1 MHLASNVPASVA
13 FAGLSLLATALAALR
28 FVSWIAVGFT
38 VRSSMP
44 TVSPALR
51 VGISCLVG
59 AALTAFIYAIFA
71 AAGAIPLALAADACL
86 AVSGL
91 ALNGGPAARAIAAG
105 ARTLL
110 PRTRAGVFVCATAA
124 LLIWIIAIGPPRDAD
139 VLHYHLAHVKQ
150 IVADGVWRQLPLCP
164 YGVPFGTALTYLP
177 FVWLGVPQ
185 VAHLLNAGIWVT
197 TCALC
202 VESAADADASW
213 SDQTRRAALALA
225 LGATLMPGI
234 LKAATTAMAD
244 APMMLA
250 VAVSVVLLARVRSQG
265 RSEAGLLAFAAFA
278 GLQSRYQAGAV
289 AIAVTLC
296 GMVLLVRGRIG
307 KTEVRQFCIGA
318 LAAGILASPF
328 YIANALTL
336 GAPTWPITLPF
347 APVAPGPVAALASR
361 CTGAELSTFTSTRTG
376 ALRGLILDPT
386 VFPIPLFLAIGVV
399 AAAFRGRPSDRT
411 IAAYAVTFMAT
422 WAAVQPGLLPRYA
435 LYLFPPAFFLIVPV
449 ACRLAASRWAP
460 LVRVAGGVG
469 TALFALLA
477 GVYARDY
484 VALALDGNMAR
495 FHSAT
500 WFWPALEWA
509 NHETP
514 PTARFLVILAGGQT
528 YYLNR
533 WNRSA
538 DPENSAVI
546 DWSRVRGAC
555 ELDRVLLRGNIGYV
569 LYSEGGWARF
579 PNGRNV
585 TSAVEAAKSA
595 GMLTPVRS
603 FDVRLS
609 RLRMIGS
616 YTRSRATVFAVDTSA
631 RRYALTCPQG
641 GP

>member
-38 VRSSMP
+38 VRSTKP

-51 VGISCLVG
+51 VGIGCLVG
-59 AALTAFIYAIFA
+59 AALTAFVYAVFA
-71 AAGAIPLALAADACL
+71 AAGAIPLGLAADACL
-86 AVSGL
+86 AVVGL
-91 ALNGGPAARAIAAG
+91 AVNGGTAARAIAAG

-124 LLIWIIAIGPPRDAD
+124 LLVWIIAIGPPRDAD

-185 VAHLLNAGIWVT
+185 VAQLLNAGIWVT

-202 VESAADADASW
+202 VESAGDADASW
-213 SDQTRRAALALA
+213 SDQSRRAALALA

-244 APMMLA
+244 APMMLD
-250 VAVSVVLLARVRSQG
+250 VAVSVVLLARIRSHG
-265 RSEAGLLAFAAFA
+265 RSEVGLLGFAAIV

-289 AIAVTLC
+289 AIAVTLY

-307 KTEVRQFCIGA
+307 RTEVRQFCIGA
-318 LAAGILASPF
+318 LVAGILASPF

-336 GAPTWPITLPF
+336 GAATWPITLPF
-347 APVAPGPVAALASR
+347 APVAPGPIAGLASR
-361 CTGAELSTFTSTRTG
+361 CTRAELSTFTSTRTG
-376 ALRGLILDPT
+376 ALRGLLLDPT
-386 VFPIPLFLAIGVV
+386 VFPIPLLLAIGVV
-399 AAAFRGRPSDRT
+399 AAAIRGRPSDRT

-435 LYLFPPAFFLIVPV
+435 LYLFPPAFFLTVPV
-449 ACRLAASRWAP
+449 AARLAASRWAP
-460 LVRVAGGVG
+460 LVRIAGGVA

-533 WNRSA
+533 WNRAA
-538 DPENSAVI
+538 DPENSAVV
-546 DWSRVRGAC
+546 DWSRVRDAC
-555 ELDRVLLRGNIGYV
+555 ELDRVLRREDIGYV
-569 LYSEGGWARF
+569 LYSEGGWGRF

-585 TSAVEAAKSA
+585 TSAFEAASSA
-595 GMLTPVRS
+595 GLLTPVRA

-631 RRYALTCPQG
+631 RRYALMCPQG
-641 GP
+641 GT